1 MPPPAPG
8 ASRLEILLL
17 GPVEARV
24 DGEAVTLTRQK
35 LRALL
40 ALLALNPSEV
50 VSTDRALDALWG
62 EEPPPTAPVALY
74 GLVSAL
80 RKALGP
86 EGALLAT
93 RPPGYALDVAA
104 DSIDLGRFQLLVA
117 EGRRALDQGDPTGAA
132 ATLTEGLALWR
143 GPPLH
148 DLALLPFVERE
159 IGRLAELRLAAVED
173 RIEADLG
180 RGRNGD
186 LVPELERLVAEHP
199 LRERLRGQLMRALY
213 RAGRQ
218 ADALAAYRAA
228 RQTLVDEL
236 GLEPSDDLQALERS
250 ILQHDAALAPPE
262 NGAQP
267 ATHAPGRRPYR
278 WIALAGAA
286 AIAGIAVAALTLRDA
301 GGGAVSV
308 IPNGVGVI
316 ENGRLV
322 AADALGASPSDVAVT
337 SDSAWVTSTDSQTV
351 AKVDPETGRVQ
362 QTIRVGSG
370 ASGVAA
376 DEHGVW
382 VANALAGTVTRID
395 PRANADTGAVVET
408 IRVGESPVA
417 LALDGDALWVVN
429 RDDQALVR
437 LDARTGRK
445 LDRIPVGASP
455 RAVAVG
461 PGAVWVADDVR
472 NAVFRIDPARRSVVK
487 QINVGNGP
495 VSLAVGKGSVWVAD
509 NLSGTV
515 DRIDPARN
523 TVVETIPVGD
533 GPRGLAVVPDGVW
546 VSNEFDGTLRLID
559 ARTNRVTRT
568 IRIAGRPEGLAA
580 AGAKLVV
587 AVRPESTAHRGGTL
601 RIGTGTPVLI
611 PSLDTLSGVP
621 AVLDTNDGL
630 VGFRRVGGTEGG
642 ELVPDLAVAIPAPT
656 DAGRTYSFR
665 LRSGI
670 RYSDGRPVRP
680 ADFRRAVERA
690 IVLQPDIRYY
700 RGIVGAERC
709 VPRPPRCDLARG
721 IVGDERART
730 VTFHLRAP
738 DPDLLYALGRPAAFA
753 VPADT
758 PLKDLG
764 LHAPPATGPYMVGSF
779 DPRTHLTLVRNPRFR
794 EWSKAAQPDGY
805 PDRIVAT
812 PASYGAGVRAAERGT
827 LDLAFNVPAELQR
840 EAETRYAS
848 QLHVNPLNGVTYLSL
863 NTKVAPFNDVRARR
877 AVSYAADR
885 AAAVR
890 ISARARGAEAT
901 CQILPPDFPG
911 YRPYC
916 PYTEGDPRRGVWKA
930 ADLTRARA
938 LVAASGTLGMPVE
951 VWVPANH
958 RGEGPYLA
966 ALLRSIGYR
975 ARYRNVSMAAFYD
988 TGPPHRVQAGVTS
1001 WFADFPAASNYIGFF
1016 FACDGAGN
1024 MFRFCDRSIDRRISR
1039 ASALQAT
1046 DTYHANRLWAALD
1059 RAIVDRAPMVP
1070 LVALNEVDMVSRRV
1084 GNYQFSPQWGVLPD
1098 QLWVR

>member
-17 GPVEARV
+17 GPVEARL
-24 DGEAVTLTRQK
+24 DGEALTLTRQK

-40 ALLALNPSEV
+40 ALLALSPNEV

-62 EEPPPTAPVALY
+62 EQPPPTAPVALY

-86 EGALLAT
+86 EGVQLVT
-93 RPPGYALDVAA
+93 RPPGYALDVPA
-104 DSIDLGRFQLLVA
+104 DTIDLGRFQLLVA
-117 EGRRALDQGDPTGAA
+117 AGRRALDEGDPTSAA
-132 ATLTEGLALWR
+132 ASLTEALALWR

-148 DLALLPFVERE
+148 DLAPLPFAELEV
-159 IGRLAELRLAAVED
+159 GRLAELRLAAVED

-218 ADALAAYRAA
+218 ADSLAAYRAA

-267 ATHAPGRRPYR
+267 TPHAPGRRPYR

-322 AADALGASPSDVAVT
+322 AADAVGASPSDVAVT
-337 SDSAWVTSTDSQTV
+337 SDSAWVTSTDDQTV
-351 AKVDPETGRVQ
+351 AKVDPDTGRVQ
-362 QTIRVGSG
+362 QTIKVGSG

-395 PRANADTGAVVET
+395 PRVNGGRVVET

-417 LALDGDALWVVN
+417 LALDGDVLWVVN

-445 LDRIPVGASP
+445 LDRIPVGGSP
-455 RAVAVG
+455 RAVAVS
-461 PGAVWVADDVR
+461 PGAVWVADDVQ
-472 NAVFRIDPARRSVVK
+472 NAVFRIDPVRRTVVH

-495 VSLAVGKGSVWVAD
+495 VSVAVGKGSVWVAD

-523 TVVETIPVGD
+523 VVVETIPVGD

-568 IRIAGRPEGLAA
+568 IRIAGRPEGIAA
-580 AGAKLVV
+580 AGAKLIV
-587 AVRPESTAHRGGTL
+587 AVRPESTVHRGGTL
-601 RIGTGTPVLI
+601 RIGSPVLI
-611 PSLDTLSGVP
+611 PSLDTLSGSP
-621 AVLDTNDGL
+621 AALDTNDGL
-630 VGFRRVGGTEGG
+630 VGFRKVGGTDGG

-656 DAGRTYSFR
+656 DGGRSYSFR
-665 LRSGI
+665 LRPGI
-670 RYSDGRPVRP
+670 RYSNGQLVRP
-680 ADFRRAVERA
+680 ADFRRALERA
-690 IVLQPDIRYY
+690 IVRAPDIAYYY

-709 VPRPPRCDLARG
+709 VPRPARCDLARG

-738 DPDLLYALGRPAAFA
+738 DPDFLYALGLPYAFA

-758 PLKDLG
+758 PLKDVG
-764 LHAPPATGPYMVGSF
+764 RHAPPATGPYMVGSF

-805 PDRIVAT
+805 PDRMVVT
-812 PASYGAGVRAAERGT
+812 PTSPVEGVRAAESGK
-827 LDLAFNVPAELQR
+827 LDLAFNVPAELQH
-840 EAETRYAS
+840 AAATRYAS
-848 QLHVNPLNGVTYLSL
+848 QLHVNPLNGVTYLFL
-863 NTKVAPFNDVRARR
+863 NTKVAPFDDLRARR

-916 PYTEGDPRRGVWKA
+916 PYTSGDPRRGVWKA

-951 VWVPANH
+951 VWVPTSH
-958 RGEGPYLA
+958 LGEGPYLA

-975 ARYRNVSMAAFYD
+975 ARYRDVSMKAFYGHG
-988 TGPPHRVQAGVTS
+988 GPPQRVQAGVTS

-1016 FACDGAGN
+1016 FACDGPGN

-1039 ASALQAT
+1039 ARALQAT
-1046 DTYHANRLWAALD
+1046 DPYLANGMWASLD

-1070 LVALNEVDMVSRRV
+1070 LVAFNEVDMVSRRV
-1084 GNYQFSPQWGVLPD
+1084 GNYQFTPQWGVLPN